1 MFSVLV
7 CPVLLVLPI
16 SEMAG
21 TEELDWAEP
30 GLSSS
35 LGPDLSVSDDLKIY
49 FSSSVEL
56 SHWPDLIYAGV
67 NAITTHQKTRKIR
80 IIFLCL
86 RLCFYGI

>member
-35 LGPDLSVSDDLKIY
+35 LGPDLSVSDDLMIY

-67 NAITTHQKTRKIR
+67 NAITTHQKTSKIG